1 MPAIPPHD
9 ARDFGG
15 LVGIQTLALG
25 DGRSRC
31 SLTIDGRHYN
41 PNGVLHGGV
50 TFTLTDVAMGSAVFS
65 TLPKGERTTAMEVQ
79 VRFLRAVTGGTLTVE
94 GEVVSRHERIAVTRA
109 DVADDGGHL
118 VATATGTFYIFPN
131 STSAAITREEADAK
145 SAKERGR

>member
-1 MPAIPPHD
+1 M
-9 ARDFGG
+9 DFGG
-15 LVGIQTLALG
+15 LVGIQAVALG
-25 DGRSRC
+25 DGRARS
-31 SLTIDGRHYN
+31 SLTIDRRHYN

-109 DVADDGGHL
+109 EVTDDRGRL
-118 VATATGTFYIFPN
+118 VAAATGTFYVFPN
-131 STSAAITREEADAK
+131 STSDAITSEQRETQ
-145 SAKERGR
+145 

>member
-15 LVGIQTLALG
+15 LVGIQALALG

-79 VRFLRAVTGGTLTVE
+79 VRFLRAVMGGTLTVE

-109 DVADDGGHL
+109 DVRDDGGHL

-131 STSAAITREEADAK
+131 STSDAITSEERETQ
-145 SAKERGR
+145 

>member
-1 MPAIPPHD
+1 M
-9 ARDFGG
+9 DFGG
-15 LVGIQTLALG
+15 LVGIQAITLE
-25 DGRSRC
+25 DGRARC
-31 SLTIDGRHYN
+31 SLTIDRRHYN

-109 DVADDGGHL
+109 EVTDDRGRL
-118 VATATGTFYIFPN
+118 VAAATGTFYVFPD
-131 STSAAITREEADAK
+131 STSAAITREER
-145 SAKERGR
+145 ETQ

>member
-15 LVGIQTLALG
+15 LVGIQAITLE

-31 SLTIDGRHYN
+31 SLTIDRRHYN

-109 DVADDGGHL
+109 EVTDDRGRL
-118 VATATGTFYIFPN
+118 VAAATGTFYVFPN
-131 STSAAITREEADAK
+131 STSDAITSEQRETQ
-145 SAKERGR
+145 